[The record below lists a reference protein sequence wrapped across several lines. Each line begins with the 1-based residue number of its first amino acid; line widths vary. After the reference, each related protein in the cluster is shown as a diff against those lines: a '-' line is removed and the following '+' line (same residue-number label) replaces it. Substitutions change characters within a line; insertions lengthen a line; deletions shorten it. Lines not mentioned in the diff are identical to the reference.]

1 MMNMTKREY
10 AEKVASYLNCKVKE
24 VDKGN
29 GIIFTAVEFPSVNG
43 ISPCYYIDE
52 FYDRNE
58 EVLVTVA
65 IINKWNEKE
74 ENRMPFTRDDIMEK
88 INDFDNAKHMFR
100 LRLVNK
106 KTNVEIFRDAD
117 EYGFK
122 DLIVYPVIILSDNT
136 STRVTKGLIDLW
148 SMEEGRDVTDDVFRI
163 ALENLE
169 DDFMICSMFD
179 ALASSM
185 GLEEGTEE
193 YYIAKEQFENEIPMF
208 VVSNKAKVYGA
219 ACILTNK
226 AKEMLGG
233 HWVVLP
239 SSVHEVIAL
248 PFSDE
253 LDMMALCNIVNEVN
267 GTEVAPTEVLGDRIY
282 LFVGK

>member
-1 MMNMTKREY
+1 MKITKREY
-10 AEKVASYLNCKVKE
+10 AEKVASYLDGKVKE

-29 GIIFTAVEFPSVNG
+29 GVIYVG
-43 ISPCYYIDE
+43 IELPGVDGIAPCYYIDE
-52 FYDRNE
+52 FYNRNE
-58 EVLVTVA
+58 ETLITVA
-65 IINKWNEKE
+65 IIENWYKE
-74 ENRMPFTRDDIMEK
+74 EKTKMKFSRDGIMETL
-88 INDFDNAKHMFR
+88 NNFDSVKNMLR

-106 KTNVEIFRDAD
+106 KTKVEVFRDAT

-122 DLIVYPVIILSDNT
+122 DLIVYPVIGLSSVA
-136 STRVTKGLIDLW
+136 STKVTKGLIDLW
-148 SMEEGRDVTDDVFRI
+148 SLNEGRDVTDDVFRI

-169 DDFMICSMFD
+169 DDFTICSMFD

-185 GLEEGTEE
+185 GLKEGTEE
-193 YYIAKEQFENEIPMF
+193 YYIVKEQIENELPMF
-208 VVSNKAKVYGA
+208 VVSNKTKAYGA

-253 LDMMALCNIVNEVN
+253 LDMRALCDMVNEVN
-267 GTEVAPTEVLGDRIY
+267 GTEVAPEEVLGDRPY